1 MPLVGKDWSQSG
13 VARLFSAIKENGYQ
27 LLFLSARAI
36 VQAYLTRNFL
46 LNLKQDDKTLPNGPV
61 VISPDG
67 LFPSL
72 YREVIRRA
80 PHEFKIPCL
89 EDIKRLFPSDYNP
102 FYAGFCNRDT
112 DELSYRKI
120 GIPKAKI
127 FIINPKGEVAISHRI
142 DAKSYTSLHTLVK
155 DMFPPTSLVEQVD
168 FNSWNYW
175 RMPFS
180 DVD

>member
-13 VARLFSAIKENGYQ
+13 VARLFSAIK
-27 LLFLSARAI
+27 
-36 VQAYLTRNFL
+36 
-46 LNLKQDDKTLPNGPV
+46 DDKTLPNGPV